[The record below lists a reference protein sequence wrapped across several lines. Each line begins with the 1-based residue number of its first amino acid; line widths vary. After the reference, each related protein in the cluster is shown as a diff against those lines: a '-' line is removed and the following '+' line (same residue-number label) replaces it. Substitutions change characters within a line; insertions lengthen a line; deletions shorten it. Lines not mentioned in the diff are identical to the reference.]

1 MNTESRDWLWGV
13 AAVGGV
19 GIVALVDWLTGYEL
33 SFLVFYFLPVAV
45 GAWGLGL
52 GAAVALAVLSALAG
66 FAADVLA
73 GRVYASHFYAVWD
86 TLVRLV
92 AFLAIGGAIA
102 RIRHLLEGER
112 AAADALRRS
121 LSEIKVLEG
130 FLPICAQCKKIQTQ
144 AGEWQP
150 LEVYLG
156 NHSNARFSH
165 GYCPACVKQLYADM
179 GLQGEPPEPPRAAD
193 ADKPRA

>member
-1 MNTESRDWLWGV
+1 MSKKSRDLLWGV
-13 AAVGGV
+13 AAVGAV
-19 GIVALVDWLTGYEL
+19 GIIAQVDWLTGYEL
-33 SFLVFYFLPVAV
+33 SFFVFYFLPVAV
-45 GAWGLGL
+45 GAWCLGL

-92 AFLAIGGAIA
+92 AFLAIGGTSA
-102 RIRHLLEGER
+102 RLRHLLEGER

-144 AGEWQP
+144 AGEWQS
-150 LEVYLG
+150 LEVYIG
-156 NHSNARFSH
+156 IHSNARFSH
-165 GYCPACVKQLYADM
+165 GYCPACVKQLYAEM
-179 GLQGEPPEPPRAAD
+179 GLQGESPEPPHPAD
-193 ADKPRA
+193 ADKPHG